1 MVSFS
6 QNNAVS
12 NQNILIGMFA
22 QKSNST
28 DKMSPCG
35 EKKKHQKMA
44 AADVPR
50 KEFVIKKFSDPMQQD
65 MMVARLHKVY
75 ETKYIK
81 FFFLL
86 NHYIYN
92 ALNEQMWSDDVNAS
106 VDVDFSAYKGVMSS
120 PLLSP

>member
-1 MVSFS
+1 
-6 QNNAVS
+6 
-12 NQNILIGMFA
+12 
-22 QKSNST
+22 
-28 DKMSPCG
+28 
-35 EKKKHQKMA
+35 MA

-50 KEFVIKKFSDPMQQD
+50 KDFVIKKFSDPMQQD

-75 ETKYIK
+75 KTKYII
-81 FFFLL
+81 FFLQ
-86 NHYIYN
+86 NHCIYN